1 MVFIMQVLVA
11 IVSVVIIF
19 IIIVNS
25 FQEAGHR
32 DAIFITCLWV

>member
-1 MVFIMQVLVA
+1 MVFIIQVLVA

-25 FQEAGHR
+25 FQEARHK
-32 DAIFITCLWV
+32 DAIFVTFFWV